1 MENFEGELGAS
12 VLDAQKVS
20 PSVCPPLFC
29 QWPIGRDEGGRKSS
43 KCQLNTE
50 LLSRFPLNMSA
61 AKRHQHKKNS
71 NFKYLALFS
80 YLPHRG
86 KRRMH
91 EVGSA
96 SSCATCVFFC
106 TRFSTQFKRRE
117 KGECVC
123 VQQCP
128 ILRCTPPSICRET
141 LRM

>member
-1 MENFEGELGAS
+1 MCYAEGEGHLEIFEGELGAS

-71 NFKYLALFS
+71 NFKYLALF
-80 YLPHRG
+80 PIFHI
-86 KRRMH
+86 
-91 EVGSA
+91 
-96 SSCATCVFFC
+96 
-106 TRFSTQFKRRE
+106 
-117 KGECVC
+117 GESEEC
-123 VQQCP
+123 
-128 ILRCTPPSICRET
+128 
-141 LRM
+141 MK